1 MRDEVPSKPDVPKA
15 NGWNNDGWDEEFDVP
30 EKPKPKKKLSPRG
43 SIKKKNTVIKAN
55 KVTADID
62 TSMDGGVGDQT
73 EEKTDLQGISPVNTD
88 SDKGDK
94 PVNDT
99 KEATINVPDKSPQST
114 QSLSNEDI
122 LPEPDKTGLPD
133 THKVQPETNQV
144 QSITKPDAEFSS
156 TNLKPDQQSKTKSPK
171 VKKSKKLVE
180 KAQLKSGQSDA
191 PPDSSPEVHTIDPA
205 AMKESEIAISKLVEH
220 SESLGN
226 SFEILTNRLQ
236 SREEQLVKLS
246 TSNADLLAQNDDL
259 KSQLDFLNEKDQ
271 INSKELKNMKNL
283 EKEHQVNYIKSYHLG
298 FRWAIQM
305 QLKMFFRNFK
315 MSFTKPKFN

>member
-1 MRDEVPSKPDVPKA
+1 MSWSSWSQSITKIAREAQRGIDKVLDISEEATAENGAENGQENSHSENQEIVESVRDEVPSKPDVPKA

-236 SREEQLVKLS
+236 SREEQLVKL
-246 TSNADLLAQNDDL
+246 DL
-259 KSQLDFLNEKDQ
+259 KRRPTCTE
-271 INSKELKNMKNL
+271 
-283 EKEHQVNYIKSYHLG
+283 
-298 FRWAIQM
+298 
-305 QLKMFFRNFK
+305 
-315 MSFTKPKFN
+315 